1 MNLQWPQRN
10 KSEVKHNTL
19 QGKLQE
25 QNTRTVNRGC
35 GAQNWLNFK
44 LLLPTRSVGQR
55 NKLIA
60 GYSIQIILL
69 RMYLNL
75 NDEYLTGYKIGCMNV
90 AILLGHFSP
99 LLDIIWFLHKT
110 RIYFSYSRERKIFYI
125 MKRESLI
132 VSTLI
137 VLYCFLFIITVS

>member
-99 LLDIIWFLHKT
+99 LLDIIWFLHK

-137 VLYCFLFIITVS
+137 VLYCILFIITVS